1 MIHQTET
8 HMTTPTQYAD
18 SQIRLIKLKAEIA
31 KLEAEEAEAQKWS
44 RIATVTAFAAL
55 VIALISMI

>member
-1 MIHQTET
+1 
-8 HMTTPTQYAD
+8 MTTPTQHAD
-18 SQIRLIKLKAEIA
+18 SHIRLIKLKAEIA

-44 RIATVTAFAAL
+44 RIATATAFAAL